1 MKPSTH
7 FNDPLTPTPWR
18 VVLAGLVA
26 LAVGIGVGR
35 FAFTPILPMMLHDGV
50 IDLAVASWLASA
62 NYLGYLLGALLC
74 TLQPWLWARVRWLPL
89 LAHSSL
95 VRAALLATGVL
106 TLAMAWQVAPAWPVL
121 RFLAGMTSSVVFVY
135 TSGWCLSQLARLGVP
150 AMGGLIYAGPGMGI
164 VLSGL
169 LASAMVAWHWTAA
182 AAWLV
187 FGLLAVALTA
197 AVWRMLRGG
206 DQHLA
211 RLNGPVAAASAGA
224 ELAHHGHPEMA
235 VFTFAYGLAGFGYII
250 TATFLPVI
258 ARAALPGSAWLDLF
272 WPIFGVGVM
281 IGALVAAR
289 LPHGGDLRV
298 RVGVCYLVQSFGVAI
313 SLWSPTL
320 AGFAIGSLLLG
331 LPYTALTFF
340 AMQEVRRLRPA
351 TAAGFIGL
359 LTAAYGVGQ
368 IAGPL
373 LVALLI
379 RHADTAGDGFAL
391 SLKIACAALLLG
403 AVLFGWMVRA
413 YPMLPG
419 DTGKNPSAAATN

>member
-7 FNDPLTPTPWR
+7 FNELTPWP
-18 VVLAGLVA
+18 VALAGLVA
-26 LAVGIGVGR
+26 LAVAIGIGR

-95 VRAALLATGVL
+95 VRAGLLATGVL
-106 TLAMAWQVAPAWPVL
+106 TLAMAWQFAPAWPVL
-121 RFLAGMTSSVVFVY
+121 RFLAGMASSVVFVY
-135 TSGWCLSQLARLGVP
+135 TSGWCLSQLARLGTP
-150 AMGGLIYAGPGMGI
+150 AMGGVIYAGPGMGI
-164 VLSGL
+164 AVSGL

-187 FGLLAVALTA
+187 FGLLAIVLTA
-197 AVWRMLRGG
+197 TVWRILRGG
-206 DQHLA
+206 NQHLA
-211 RLNGPVAAASAGA
+211 RLDKPVAAAPSSASQS
-224 ELAHHGHPEMA
+224 HHGHPEMA

-272 WPIFGVGVM
+272 WPIFGVGVT
-281 IGALVAAR
+281 IGALLATR

-298 RVGVCYLVQSFGVAI
+298 RVGVCYLVQALGVAS

-351 TAAGFIGL
+351 TAASFIGL
-359 LTAAYGVGQ
+359 LTAAYGLGQ

-379 RHADTAGDGFAL
+379 RHAADAGEGFAL
-391 SLKIACAALLLG
+391 SLKIAAGALLLG
-403 AVLFGWMVRA
+403 AALFGWMVRA
-413 YPMLPG
+413 YPVLHG